1 MLVLTP
7 VIRVA
12 AVVFGAL
19 VFGTG
24 VAAVFAT
31 ENGTGAAALLAI
43 GAAAMALAVL
53 GDRVK
58 SVEMGGVSLTIRDI
72 ARETYGLAREAE
84 QRGDEESAASL
95 RTVARELTA
104 LARGYRRLRGSMR
117 ASKER
122 TRALEHVMT
131 EARKLAQTDELERAD
146 VLTWFDE
153 GKPEARITALGLMQG
168 NPDLRDFEAALDAID
183 DPRSGFEQYHGLR
196 LAELMVPDLTR
207 SQAAQLKL
215 ITERALSTRRVHR
228 DTDRRTTGERILE
241 MLKDV

>member
-12 AVVFGAL
+12 AVVFGAA

-72 ARETYGLAREAE
+72 ARETYGLARDAE
-84 QRGDEESAASL
+84 QRGDEASAAGL
-95 RTVARELTA
+95 RVVARELEA

-122 TRALEHVMT
+122 TRALEHVVA
-131 EARKLAQTDELERAD
+131 EARNLAKTDGLQAAD
-146 VLTWFDE
+146 VRTWFEE
-153 GKPEARITALGLMQG
+153 GTAEARVTALGLMQG
-168 NPDLRDFEAALDAID
+168 DPTLRDFEAALDAIA
-183 DPRSGFEQYHGLR
+183 DPRSGFEQYHGLQ
-196 LAELMVPDLTR
+196 LAKLMVPDMSRTE
-207 SQAAQLKL
+207 AAQLKV
-215 ITERALSTRRVHR
+215 ITERALRSRRVRR
-228 DTDRRTTGERILE
+228 DSDRRTTGEQILE
-241 MLKDV
+241 ALKDV

>member
-7 VIRVA
+7 VIRVV
-12 AVVFGAL
+12 AVVFGAA

-24 VAAVFAT
+24 VAAVFVT

-72 ARETYGLAREAE
+72 ARETYGLARDAE
-84 QRGDEESAASL
+84 QRGDEASAAGL
-95 RTVARELTA
+95 RVVARELEA

-122 TRALEHVMT
+122 TRALEHVVA
-131 EARKLAQTDELERAD
+131 EARNLARPTVCKRPTSAPGRGGNRRGADHRPGPDE
-146 VLTWFDE
+146 
-153 GKPEARITALGLMQG
+153 G
-168 NPDLRDFEAALDAID
+168 NPDLRDLEAALDAID
-183 DPRSGFEQYHGLR
+183 DPRSGFEQYHGVSPGR
-196 LAELMVPDLTR
+196 AHDPGSVTQPGRAAEADHRARAPDTSRRPRHRPPDHR
-207 SQAAQLKL
+207 SADPRGV
-215 ITERALSTRRVHR
+215 E
-228 DTDRRTTGERILE
+228 
-241 MLKDV
+241 